1 MVKIHVKRFSLAASL
16 LFVLSIICIA
26 RFTTTAQETGKLNS
40 LSNDVALKELA
51 NYRQWMRVTETPVA
65 VNFAAGGG

>member
-26 RFTTTAQETGKLNS
+26 RFTTTAQVTGKLNS

-51 NYRQWMRVTETPVA
+51 NYRQWMRVTETPVT
-65 VNFAAGGG
+65 VSFATGGG